1 MTTTIAGRT
10 VEVDGEGYLR
20 EAGQWTREMAAELA
34 AQVGIAALTER
45 HWTVI
50 DYLRAETA
58 RTGAL
63 PSIRKLKVEGVM
75 PTKDLYELFP
85 DGPLK
90 KAARIAGLPK
100 PASCV

>member
-10 VEVDGEGYLR
+10 VELNEEGYL
-20 EAGQWTREMAAELA
+20 ANAADWTREMAVELA
-34 AQVGIAALTER
+34 ASLGIVLSER
-45 HWTVI
+45 HWKVI
-50 DYLRAETA
+50 EYLRAETA
-58 RTGAL
+58 RGAGL
-63 PSIRKLKVEGVM
+63 PSIRRLKSEGVM

-90 KAARIAGLPK
+90 KAALIAGLPK